1 MTKEQFISGTS
12 FYINR
17 KAYKGD
23 CTYYCNGV
31 GSISRQSRSS
41 IDERVVLDCYE
52 CNIIKIGRTQ
62 ATCFSYVLG
71 KKVQVTLKFADLV
84 PFEDQNNN

>member
-1 MTKEQFISGTS
+1 MTKQQFLSGAH
-12 FYINR
+12 FYIGG
-17 KAYKGD
+17 KKYQGD
-23 CTYYCNGV
+23 STYYFNGV

-52 CNIIKIGRTQ
+52 CNITKIGRTQ
-62 ATCFSYVLG
+62 VTCFTYVLG
-71 KKVQVTLKFADLV
+71 KRVQVTIKFAHLV